1 MATLDTSLLSSL
13 NQTST
18 TPSSAA
24 ASAVSASG
32 TEELNDQFMT
42 LLVAQ
47 MQNQDPMD
55 PVSNS
60 DLTAQLAQI
69 STVSGIEELNTTL
82 ESITTQ
88 ISSSEALQA
97 ASLIDK
103 GVLVAGDAVLVGNAT
118 STPFGIELEGAVDD
132 ARVEVLAADGSV
144 VKTFELGAL
153 DAGIHGF
160 VWDGLLEDGSQAGD
174 GAYQLAVSAE
184 RGGEPY
190 SDLQTLS
197 YGVVSGVNQSE
208 SGAQLD
214 LGPQLG
220 VVELAAVRQVL

>member
-1 MATLDTSLLSSL
+1 MATLDTSVLNSI
-13 NQTST
+13 NQTTTTSGVIDST
-18 TPSSAA
+18 QSVSS
-24 ASAVSASG
+24 

-82 ESITTQ
+82 EGITAQ

-97 ASLIDK
+97 ASLLDQ
-103 GVLVAGDAVLVGNAT
+103 GVLVGGNAVLVGNAT
-118 STPFGIELEGAVDD
+118 STPFGLELADDVDN
-132 ARVEVLAADGSV
+132 ATVEVLGADGSV

-153 DAGIHGF
+153 EAGIHGF
-160 VWDGLLEDGSQAGD
+160 VWDGLLDDGTEAADGS
-174 GAYQLAVSAE
+174 YQLAVTAE
-184 RGGEPY
+184 RAGESY
-190 SDLQTLS
+190 DDLQTLS
-197 YGVVSGVNQSE
+197 YGVVSGVNQTD

-214 LGPQLG
+214 LGPVLG
-220 VVELAAVRQVL
+220 VVSLDAVRQVL